1 MPDSLRNILSEPM
14 PLYRYS
20 NTYGLSDF
28 DRFFNADFCK
38 NVSKVPSSSNSLE
51 DIEGDEIQRAIEAS
65 KMDQSS
71 SSGPSG
77 SRGPLPFTPPQ
88 QNKIKALK
96 SMIKCNDD
104 YAAELLEETNWD
116 PNAAALKY
124 LTSAMA
130 HSPNNSPT
138 APTGS
143 ARPRKR
149 SKHS

>member
-1 MPDSLRNILSEPM
+1 MNINE
-14 PLYRYS
+14 
-20 NTYGLSDF
+20 
-28 DRFFNADFCK
+28 
-38 NVSKVPSSSNSLE
+38 NVDDLFLE

>member
-1 MPDSLRNILSEPM
+1 MPDSLRNILQS
-14 PLYRYS
+14 LSSKVYSVYRLCSHY
-20 NTYGLSDF
+20 NLATV
-28 DRFFNADFCK
+28 CK
-38 NVSKVPSSSNSLE
+38 TKKVPSSSNSLE
-51 DIEGDEIQRAIEAS
+51 DIEGDEIQKAIEAS
-65 KMDQSS
+65 RMDQ